1 MNGDNGP
8 KRKVRTG
15 LIKLFRDA
23 LDEAMEKDPVQHIKD
38 SYHQRLDNEYNTEL
52 GINPPQ
58 GGLREDP
65 IQRIRD
71 SYDKRLDNE
80 GQTQVSISSLEDE
93 LRDEPIRNIKEGFA
107 DRTNY
112 IDDIKYNIDSLEEA
126 RRDEPIQH
134 IRDTYDKILNAEY
147 TKPTAIP
154 DAPQKENNNNAGVDP
169 FRRIKEAYDQMFD
182 DQENKYREEQKQ
194 KSEQLPW
201 WKKFF

>member
-80 GQTQVSISSLEDE
+80 GQPQASISSLEDE
-93 LRDEPIRNIKEGFA
+93 LRDEPIQR
-107 DRTNY
+107 
-112 IDDIKYNIDSLEEA
+112 
-126 RRDEPIQH
+126 

-147 TKPTAIP
+147 TEPTAVP
-154 DAPQKENNNNAGVDP
+154 NAPQKDNNNNAGVDP

-194 KSEQLPW
+194 KSEQMPW

>member
-1 MNGDNGP
+1 MDGDNRP

-15 LIKLFRDA
+15 LIKLFTDA

-52 GINPPQ
+52 GINPSQ
-58 GGLREDP
+58 GGRPGDP
-65 IQRIRD
+65 IQRIRE
-71 SYDKRLDNE
+71 SYDKRLDDE
-80 GQTQVSISSLEDE
+80 GQSRVSISSLEDE

-112 IDDIKYNIDSLEEA
+112 INDIKYNIDSLEEA
-126 RRDEPIQH
+126 RRDEPVQH
-134 IRDTYDKILNAEY
+134 IRDTYDKILNTEY
-147 TKPTAIP
+147 TEPTAAP
-154 DAPQKENNNNAGVDP
+154 DVPQKENNNNASVDP
-169 FRRIKEAYDQMFD
+169 FQRIKEAYDQMFD
-182 DQENKYREEQKQ
+182 DKESKNREEQSQ